1 MMDSK
6 PLYRSARTILKLS
19 GKRPCQVNPDYNPA
33 LMQNKSTP
41 LPPAPYLPP
50 APPCSIVTEKAP
62 EESSAPEYNEEMSSQ
77 PGESGSLKK

>member
-1 MMDSK
+1 
-6 PLYRSARTILKLS
+6 
-19 GKRPCQVNPDYNPA
+19 
-33 LMQNKSTP
+33 MQNKSTP